1 MASGWRTESL
11 GPSQLYRCSMIFSC
25 GEALVDLVPDPVP
38 GGGPM
43 NVAIAAARLGAASA
57 FVGGISTDE
66 FGDMLWSHIESNGVD
81 LSLSRRFDAPTARAI
96 IEHMP
101 ELRFRFEGNGTA
113 DTMLSDIDRSVT
125 QGPHNIVHGGTL
137 GMFRGAAAEAYATL
151 AEHHDGMISMDPNI
165 RPQIID
171 DVTAWHRFH
180 DRWLPH
186 VDLYKGSDEDLSW
199 IWPDRAPEDSAAWL
213 LDQGVGAVIVTRG
226 RDGLAVLTREGEAIA
241 AALAV
246 EVVDTVGAGDTIVGV
261 VLTSIV
267 EHFEG
272 GAIALDELAVAD
284 WQRFAERA
292 VEAAG
297 ITCSRAGADV
307 PYRRELDW

>member
-1 MASGWRTESL
+1 
-11 GPSQLYRCSMIFSC
+11 MIFSC
-25 GEALVDLVPDPVP
+25 GEALVDLVPGPVP

-96 IEHMP
+96 VEHVP
-101 ELRFRFEGNGTA
+101 ELRFRFEGEHTA
-113 DTMLSDIDRSVT
+113 DTLLASIDHDVVRGRSNV
-125 QGPHNIVHGGTL
+125 VHGGTL
-137 GMFRGAAAEAYATL
+137 GMFRGAAADAYADL
-151 AEHHDGMISMDPNI
+151 AAAHDGLVSLDPNI

-171 DVTAWHRFH
+171 DRASWHSFH

-186 VDLYKGSDEDLSW
+186 VDLYKGSDEDLAW
-199 IWPDRAPEDSAAWL
+199 IWPDRTPEDSAVWL
-213 LDQGVGAVIVTRG
+213 LENGVSAVIVTRG
-226 RDGLAVLTREGEAIA
+226 ADGLSVLTPNGEAFA
-241 AALAV
+241 TAPRV
-246 EVVDTVGAGDTIVGV
+246 DVVDTVGAGDTIVGV

-272 GAIALDELAVAD
+272 GPVALDELAVAE

-307 PYRRELDW
+307 PHRYELDW